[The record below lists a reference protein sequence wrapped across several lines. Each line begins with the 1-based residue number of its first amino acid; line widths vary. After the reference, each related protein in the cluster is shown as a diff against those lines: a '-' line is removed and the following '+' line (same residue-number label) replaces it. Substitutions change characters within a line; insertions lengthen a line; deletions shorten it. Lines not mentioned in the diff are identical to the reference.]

1 MAAAIGHEVLF
12 VGVDLLHYIPIPG
25 LEIAAQTLLRIWD
38 AVEMVEVS
46 SNRALIWSHDTGV
59 DLHLGR

>member
-12 VGVDLLHYIPIPG
+12 ASVDLLHYIPIPG

-46 SNRALIWSHDTGV
+46 FKLSIEHSSHVTGV
-59 DLHLGR
+59 ELHF